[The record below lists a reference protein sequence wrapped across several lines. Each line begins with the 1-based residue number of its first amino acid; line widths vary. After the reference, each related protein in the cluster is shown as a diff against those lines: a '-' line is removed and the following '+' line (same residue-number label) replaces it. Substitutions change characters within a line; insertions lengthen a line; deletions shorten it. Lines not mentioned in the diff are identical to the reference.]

1 MTNLNCK
8 SIALENVNPCE
19 VSTVSKLV
27 EKSLE
32 FMLSLPVSMYHQK
45 DFSKPWNYANK
56 SDLVDSLPNIGGK
69 MNVKTLEEI
78 KLDLI
83 QGSLEKFKT
92 TQASTSQPQP
102 PPVNRS
108 NSIEVKK
115 HDEITDEVSENKLKS
130 QLSTIFEKHSYECIL
145 CFDEKPNLDDCVVIK
160 SCAHCICQSCMRAFI
175 DSHLFNSHLNAG
187 NLQCPGCDTNLEL
200 ALMINFASNA
210 NFMEIFIRHT
220 IERVVFVLNDYKWCP
235 SPYCGKIIQLDL
247 NSNPYGTVSCTCG
260 FKMCL
265 RCNNA
270 PHFPAK
276 CSQVASYY
284 KELNVNHDFY
294 TPEDNECVSL
304 GKRCPLCA
312 TYIEKNGGCN
322 HMYCVTCQKYFC
334 WNCLVDWDSH
344 KTSGGSCKPVEFGNV
359 KL

>member
-56 SDLVDSLPNIGGK
+56 SDFVDSLPNIGGK
-69 MNVKTLEEI
+69 TNVKTLEEI

-115 HDEITDEVSENKLKS
+115 HDEIIDEVSENKLKS

-187 NLQCPGCDTNLEL
+187 NLQCPG
-200 ALMINFASNA
+200 
-210 NFMEIFIRHT
+210 
-220 IERVVFVLNDYKWCP
+220 
-235 SPYCGKIIQLDL
+235 
-247 NSNPYGTVSCTCG
+247 
-260 FKMCL
+260 
-265 RCNNA
+265 
-270 PHFPAK
+270 
-276 CSQVASYY
+276 
-284 KELNVNHDFY
+284 
-294 TPEDNECVSL
+294 
-304 GKRCPLCA
+304 
-312 TYIEKNGGCN
+312 
-322 HMYCVTCQKYFC
+322 
-334 WNCLVDWDSH
+334 
-344 KTSGGSCKPVEFGNV
+344 
-359 KL
+359 